1 MPTRAEQKAR
11 TRSALIES
19 VLRKIGDGANYA
31 SISLREVAKT
41 AGVVPTSFYRHF
53 GDMDELGLAVVDQL
67 GLDLRRLMRQPVDAR
82 MSRDRLVERSVV
94 AYLDYVGDHVD
105 LVRFVNQAR
114 TGGRSSLQ
122 TAIHGELE
130 FFAGRISAAL
140 RDLMPDLPP
149 ESRDDV
155 ARAMLSILLE
165 ATTDWLALPADDD
178 AGHRELRQ
186 ALIRRIGVVLRG
198 ADALAAPKPA
208 RRSGSGRT
216 AGGSAARTTAGG
228 SAARTTAAKKRPGG
242 TSSSSSPTSRRRKAG

>member
-19 VLRKIGDGANYA
+19 VLRKIGDGANFA

-67 GLDLRRLMRQPVDAR
+67 GLDLRRLMRQSVDAR
-82 MSRDRLVERSVV
+82 SSRDRVVQRSVA
-94 AYLDYVGDHVD
+94 AYLEYVGDHVD

-140 RDLMPDLPP
+140 RDLMPTLPADD
-149 ESRDDV
+149 RDDV
-155 ARAMLSILLE
+155 ARAILSLLIE
-165 ATTDWLALPADDD
+165 ATTEWLALPVDDD
-178 AGHRELRQ
+178 PGHREVQ
-186 ALIRRIGVVLRG
+186 DGLIRRIRVLLLG
-198 ADALAAPKPA
+198 ADAMASPKPA
-208 RRSGSGRT
+208 RRRAASTRS
-216 AGGSAARTTAGG
+216 SSPARTTGAKGTRSGKSSATAG
-228 SAARTTAAKKRPGG
+228 T
-242 TSSSSSPTSRRRKAG
+242 RRRKAD

>member
-11 TRSALIES
+11 TRSALIDS

-67 GLDLRRLMRQPVDAR
+67 GLDLRRLIRQPVDPRA
-82 MSRDRLVERSVV
+82 SRDRLVERSVA
-94 AYLDYVGDHVD
+94 AYLEYVGDHVD

-140 RDLMPDLPP
+140 RDLMPDLPADG
-149 ESRDDV
+149 RDDV
-155 ARAMLSILLE
+155 ARTTLSVLLE
-165 ATTDWLALPADDD
+165 ATTDWLALPEEDD
-178 AGHRELRQ
+178 AGHRELQQ
-186 ALIRRIGVVLRG
+186 ALVRRIRVVLLG

-208 RRSGSGRT
+208 RRST
-216 AGGSAARTTAGG
+216 AGA
-228 SAARTTAAKKRPGG
+228 KRPTGSKGSTGAKGSTG
-242 TSSSSSPTSRRRKAG
+242 TRSATGATTSRRRKAGS